1 MNAFIWK
8 INSLSSSKKII
19 IWICFLIVF
28 WVWLYLFTKS
38 SSSNE
43 DKVYNV
49 NTKTFQESVEVSSSQ
64 KLDESITELKSDKD
78 TSLTINEWEIV
89 NISESE
95 KDKLKTDNLQKE
107 IIKETIKKEEEKNL
121 WWKTEITN
129 ANDIELSKKEIKI
142 SWDLENVKLTYNEI
156 QKNIWKEFNKLW
168 VSEQENIIKTLNS
181 ELWKDVFTKKNYNIK
196 IKKILKYLTKE
207 KEYVMIEKLTTL
219 WIKYILNWNFL
230 QTLKSDRM
238 LYNNAILEIL

>member
-1 MNAFIWK
+1 MNTIIWK

-49 NTKTFQESVEVSSSQ
+49 NTKTFQESVEVSGSQ

-95 KDKLKTDNLQKE
+95 KDKLKSDNLQKE

-129 ANDIELSKKEIKI
+129 ANDIELSKKEVKI

-196 IKKILKYLTKE
+196 IKKILKYLTEE

-219 WIKYILNWNFL
+219 WIKDILNWNFL

>member
-1 MNAFIWK
+1 MNTFIWK

-49 NTKTFQESVEVSSSQ
+49 NTKTFQESVGVSSSQ

-219 WIKYILNWNFL
+219 WIKDILNWNFL

-238 LYNNAILEIL
+238 LYNNTILEIL

>member
-1 MNAFIWK
+1 MNTFIWK

-28 WVWLYLFTKS
+28 WIWLYLFTKS

-49 NTKTFQESVEVSSSQ
+49 NTKTFQELVEVSSSQ

-219 WIKYILNWNFL
+219 WIKDILNWNFL